1 MEHQYKIIM
10 EREIMEH
17 QYKINMERGIMEHQ
31 FKNSLELSSS
41 IKIYVWHDRNLLV
54 KRFFHF
60 KNLQV

>member
-31 FKNSLELSSS
+31 FKNSLELSCS
-41 IKIYVWHDRNLLV
+41 IKIYNLCMTWS
-54 KRFFHF
+54 
-60 KNLQV
+60 